1 MQNTLIGGLLLLG
14 GVWVSIRNNRTK
26 GSILLLTLLLIVSI
40 SLVVSLKPNN
50 SSPRISITLE
60 HLENPAPAQP
70 LPMPLEVA
78 KPESA
83 SASNKSS
90 EPQNIE
96 LKQTPNPPF
105 NLVQGSASNTINN
118 IQFVDN
124 NNNVL
129 YSGSS
134 VEGTK
139 FSYQCPTGTNIV
151 GYEIN
156 TEGSGEKNT
165 SIFGGFG
172 PVYCAD
178 GTVIGTSV
186 GKPQSQ
192 RVGQAPRTALS
203 TYQFVDNKS
212 LAFDGSMLGTIND
225 ANVEQCAQMCTM
237 FDKKC
242 GGFTFNDD
250 DKKCGLVYLVD
261 NKKLQPNSKGRT
273 YVRPELNQPKKN

>member
-14 GVWVSIRNNRTK
+14 GIWVSIRNNRTK

-40 SLVVSLKPNN
+40 SLVVSLKPAEG
-50 SSPRISITLE
+50 SRISITLE
-60 HLENPAPAQP
+60 HLENPVPQRP

-78 KPESA
+78 KPQSA
-83 SASNKSS
+83 SASNRSS

-96 LKQTPNPPF
+96 LKKTPNPPF

-124 NNNVL
+124 NDNVL
-129 YSGSS
+129 YSGSN

-178 GTVIGTSV
+178 GTVIGSSV
-186 GKPQSQ
+186 GKPESQ

-203 TYQFVDNKS
+203 NYQFVDNKT

-225 ANVEQCAQMCTM
+225 SNVEQCAQMCNM
-237 FDKKC
+237 FDKRC
-242 GGFTFNDD
+242 GGFTFSND

-261 NKKLQPNSKGRT
+261 NKKLQPNSNGRT
-273 YVRPELNQPKKN
+273 YVRPEVNQSRKN